1 MQRTNQKKELLH
13 FRIALVIFNIQNG
26 SGIGIDKIGNFIL
39 SKVNPDLKYYIN
51 NDYLDELI
59 SLLIE
64 GVSQAIEE
72 NNRKVISDIEREIR
86 LKRRGTI

>member
-1 MQRTNQKKELLH
+1 MQYGLKDYEVE
-13 FRIALVIFNIQNG
+13 RIIRHSLN
-26 SGIGIDKIGNFIL
+26 K
-39 SKVNPDLKYYIN
+39 NPDLKYYIN

-72 NNRKVISDIEREIR
+72 NNRKVFSDIEREIR
-86 LKRRGTI
+86 LKKRGAI

>member
-1 MQRTNQKKELLH
+1 MQYGLKDYEVE
-13 FRIALVIFNIQNG
+13 RIIRHSLN
-26 SGIGIDKIGNFIL
+26 K
-39 SKVNPDLKYYIN
+39 NPDLKYYIN

-72 NNRKVISDIEREIR
+72 NTRKVISDIEKEIR
-86 LKRRGTI
+86 LKRRGVI

>member
-1 MQRTNQKKELLH
+1 MQYGLKDYEVE
-13 FRIALVIFNIQNG
+13 RIIRHSLN
-26 SGIGIDKIGNFIL
+26 K
-39 SKVNPDLKYYIN
+39 NPDLKYYIN

-72 NNRKVISDIEREIR
+72 NTRKVISDIEREIR
-86 LKRRGTI
+86 LKRRGGKLSP

>member
-1 MQRTNQKKELLH
+1 MHYGLKEYE
-13 FRIALVIFNIQNG
+13 VE
-26 SGIGIDKIGNFIL
+26 KIIRHSLN
-39 SKVNPDLKYYIN
+39 KNPDLKYYIN

-64 GVSQAIEE
+64 GVGQAIEE

-86 LKRRGTI
+86 LKKRGAI